1 LLCSSQLGNFC
12 VFKYGVHKRFL
23 ERGIA
28 ERGVFF
34 LEVTEKIRQSV
45 ATVFS
50 KDFDILKIVYVFG
63 LKSITVVDT
72 YGRF

>member
-1 LLCSSQLGNFC
+1 
-12 VFKYGVHKRFL
+12 L

-28 ERGVFF
+28 ERRVFF
-34 LEVTEKIRQSV
+34 LEVAEKIRQSV
-45 ATVFS
+45 STVFS
-50 KDFDILKIVYVFG
+50 KNFDILKIVYVFG